1 MWLQELVLR
10 VPVCIRECIWI
21 AEPCRLLQGE
31 LQGSGRFSYYSFTHC
46 VVWAVKMSLLLQF
59 WSLFFHVSLKGE
71 LKRLQEVAVRNLTGD
86 SLGMRKAELA
96 LKHKGSQMCH
106 PWPLLLAVKWTLQS
120 SREKRVISSASVYP
134 TADIIT
140 GIVLVFS

>member
-1 MWLQELVLR
+1 MLPISL
-10 VPVCIRECIWI
+10 CIRDCIWI

-31 LQGSGRFSYYSFTHC
+31 LQGSGRFSYYCLTHC

-71 LKRLQEVAVRNLTGD
+71 LIRHQKVVVRDLTGD
-86 SLGMRKAELA
+86 SLSMRKAELA
-96 LKHKGSQMCH
+96 LRHKGSQMCH

-120 SREKRVISSASVYP
+120 SREKQVISSVSAYP
-134 TADIIT
+134 TTDIIT